1 MSVEQCCDGDARRGL
16 DRLRKPMLA
25 GLFVLSTASA
35 VAVTAMA
42 YADTPVGGIG
52 FERCALSYPKTGA
65 PAGRATVALPGA
77 VGVDTIEQQRP
88 LILPAAV
95 AASGLFASCRGANNT
110 TRRVAFA
117 LTVDV
122 VDTQGTVCLND
133 SDVAQAQVAPGDAA
147 VVSFSA
153 ADSGCGTAEQL
164 RVRWLA
170 RVLPAS

>member
-1 MSVEQCCDGDARRGL
+1 M
-16 DRLRKPMLA
+16 
-25 GLFVLSTASA
+25 
-35 VAVTAMA
+35 
-42 YADTPVGGIG
+42 
-52 FERCALSYPKTGA
+52 
-65 PAGRATVALPGA
+65 
-77 VGVDTIEQQRP
+77 DTIEQQRP